1 MHKLVLGLV
10 AAAGLAA
17 VTAQPASAQ
26 ASADSA
32 YAWCA
37 ASPTI
42 GTQCAFQTFEQC
54 QADIFGLGG
63 VCTTNPDYVAAPM
76 RRPHR

>member
-1 MHKLVLGLV
+1 MHKLILGLA

-26 ASADSA
+26 A
-32 YAWCA
+32 YPQPVYPWCA

-76 RRPHR
+76 RRWHR